1 MRKYNISA
9 NLVSVIEKVTNA
21 VILKGEWFR
30 ITLRVQGCLLS
41 PTLFNILKKGKVRFA
56 YGIDGLAEWRNELNN
71 LVEQPDNA
79 ASAYDK
85 KINAEKTKV
94 ITDDKQDIYRD
105 IDIKDKPLEEV
116 AKFKFIGSAISVE
129 GSKQEIPAKTAQI
142 SARIVIYL
150 FRPLR

>member
-1 MRKYNISA
+1 MQLS
-9 NLVSVIEKVTNA
+9 LKVNGLESHWEYKDA
-21 VILKGEWFR
+21 F
-30 ITLRVQGCLLS
+30 S
-41 PTLFNILKKGKVRFA
+41 PPHSSIYLKKGKVRFA

-129 GSKQEIPAKTAQI
+129 GSKQEITAKTAQI

-150 FRPLR
+150 SRPVR